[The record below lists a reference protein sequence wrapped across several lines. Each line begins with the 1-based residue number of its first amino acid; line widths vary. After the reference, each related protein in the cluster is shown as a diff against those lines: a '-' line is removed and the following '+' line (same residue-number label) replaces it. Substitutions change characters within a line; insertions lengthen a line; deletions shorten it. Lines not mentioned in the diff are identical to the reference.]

1 MTPNRFFHVLGSLG
15 KGLALVLVVLSTIS
29 YLVSMALGPIL
40 FFSTSDGLT
49 IAARPAHQL
58 PIDVFT
64 VIEIPIPLFGLGV
77 TLGALFA
84 AIWGAFVL
92 CFILAWLSRGGFF
105 KSIREALTK
114 PLAMARTNFLFLM
127 PILATGLLY
136 ATVIIEEF
144 QATQGV
150 QTGNLNF
157 PAKTSP
163 YVILLNLAFAPLS
176 EEIGFR
182 ITSIGIPVGIILAF
196 IIFRSDPKLASLL
209 SKIKLVLL
217 AMVSPEAAKRKLGY
231 KSVSTNGLLHGITL
245 LEWALILVTAFAFG
259 SAHLLLGG
267 GWEIGKVTTA
277 FLAGLVFGIAY
288 VAYGAYA
295 SILLHWFFDYYFT
308 VLDMGGSTYG
318 SAMTLFS
325 NLTEALTIGAG
336 LVVLVVFLI
345 WTALRISN
353 WLVLRATGMT
363 AANT

>member
-1 MTPNRFFHVLGSLG
+1 MPLARFLQVSGNLG
-15 KGLALVLVVLSTIS
+15 KGLALVLVILSTIS
-29 YLVSMALGPIL
+29 YIISLALGPIL

-49 IAARPAHQL
+49 VAARPLHRL

-64 VIEIPIPLFGLGV
+64 VIEIPIPLFGV
-77 TLGALFA
+77 SLGALFA

-92 CFILAWLSRGGFF
+92 CFILAWLSRGGFLNSL
-105 KSIREALTK
+105 KDALKK
-114 PLAMARTNFLFLM
+114 PFAMARTNFLFIM
-127 PILATGLLY
+127 PMLTTGLLY

-150 QTGNLNF
+150 QTGSLNF
-157 PAKTSP
+157 PPATSP

-176 EEIGFR
+176 EEFGFR
-182 ITSIGIPVGIILAF
+182 ITSIGIPLGIVLAF
-196 IIFRSDPKLASLL
+196 VVFRSDPKLAGLVNKL
-209 SKIKLVLL
+209 KLVLL
-217 AMVSPEAAKRKLGY
+217 TMVSPEAAKQKLGY
-231 KSVSTNGLLHGITL
+231 RNVSMNGLLRGISA

-318 SAMTLFS
+318 AGMAAFS
-325 NLTEALTIGAG
+325 NLTEGMTLAAG

-345 WTALRISN
+345 WTTLRISN
-353 WLVLRATGMT
+353 WLTLRAAGMV
-363 AANT
+363 AQSS

>member
-1 MTPNRFFHVLGSLG
+1 MSFSKHLQTLGNLG
-15 KGLALVLVVLSTIS
+15 KGLALVLVVLSTITYFIS
-29 YLVSMALGPIL
+29 LALGPIL
-40 FFSTSDGLT
+40 FFSTSDGLSV
-49 IAARPAHQL
+49 AARPIHHL

-64 VIEIPIPLFGLGV
+64 VIEIPIPLIGVNLG
-77 TLGALFA
+77 GLFA

-92 CFILAWLSRGGFF
+92 CFILAWLSRGGFL
-105 KSIREALTK
+105 KSIKDALKK
-114 PLAMARTNFLFLM
+114 PFAMGRTNFLFMM

-157 PAKTSP
+157 PPATSP
-163 YVILLNLAFAPLS
+163 YVILINLAFAPLS
-176 EEIGFR
+176 EELGFR
-182 ITSIGIPVGIILAF
+182 ITSIGIPLGIVLAF
-196 IIFRSDPKLASLL
+196 VLFRSDPKLAGPVN
-209 SKIKLVLL
+209 KIKLILL
-217 AMVSPEAAKRKLGY
+217 TMVSPEAAKQKLGY
-231 KSVSTNGLLHGITL
+231 RNVSMNGLLHGISP
-245 LEWALILVTAFAFG
+245 LEWVLILFTAIAFG

-295 SILLHWFFDYYFT
+295 DILLHWFFDYYFT

-318 SAMTLFS
+318 AGMAAFA
-325 NLTEALTIGAG
+325 NLTEGVSLAAG
-336 LVVLVVFLI
+336 LVVVVVFLI

-353 WLVLRATGMT
+353 WLTLKVTGMT
-363 AANT
+363 VNSP